1 MTNAEEPPE
10 DGPLASQAPASVRTD
25 LAEDRTILA
34 NERTFAGWLRTAFA
48 AVGIG
53 VGFQVLF
60 RALEPAWA
68 PRLIATVFLVL
79 AIMIVLL
86 AERRAAAVIRRLD
99 THVVV
104 TAKRFNLALIA
115 WIVVAATVALIA
127 AIWLLDPAQP

>member
-1 MTNAEEPPE
+1 MAQAEEPRK
-10 DGPLASQAPASVRTD
+10 DGAPASQAPASVRTD

-115 WIVVAATVALIA
+115 WIVVAATSALIA

>member
-1 MTNAEEPPE
+1 MAQAEEPPD
-10 DGPLASQAPASVRTD
+10 DGLTAQREPGSVRTD

-115 WIVVAATVALIA
+115 WIVVAATSALIA